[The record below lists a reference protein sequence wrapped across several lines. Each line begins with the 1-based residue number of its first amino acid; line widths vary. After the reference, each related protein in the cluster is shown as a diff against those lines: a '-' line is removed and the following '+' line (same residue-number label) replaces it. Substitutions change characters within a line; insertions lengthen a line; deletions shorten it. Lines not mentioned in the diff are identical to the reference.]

1 MEGKRLERKG
11 LEGWK
16 AKDWKDGRLGEETS
30 LPLFHIFT
38 LPSFQS
44 HSSIP
49 CVLCLIAL
57 SNELTDLSYNTR

>member
-1 MEGKRLERKG
+1 MEGKRLE
-11 LEGWK
+11 GWK
-16 AKDWKDGRLGEETS
+16 VGRMGEETS